1 MKKLLYVVFIL
12 LIFGSSCSQNT
23 NDIPQSD
30 NLSLQILHFNDIH
43 SSESFNI
50 EITAADNNTA
60 AASAGGWPRFI
71 QAVSSTE
78 TSPYKEIIFA
88 GDVFQQG
95 YPLFTYTNG
104 RYDYDMLCRV
114 SPTIITLGN
123 HELYETDT
131 GVLSSFFDYIIQ
143 GKNNCYFDIVLANV
157 KFDNETIQNEI
168 KPYIIKEYGQ
178 NKAAYFGLTTND
190 TGMNNIKGMQIYDP
204 YETAKDIIN
213 QLKSEGINKI
223 IAVTHL
229 GIEQDKKL
237 AEMFPDID
245 LVVGGHTHTILG
257 EYSAL
262 NIKSYDANYPVKVNN
277 SSSYIVTAGY
287 QGLILGNINIS
298 FNKDGQISLNESK
311 PKMLLNPFDNSSLND
326 EISRYDSF
334 LLIEENTEALTEIEN
349 IYSSIS
355 LDMNKPVGE
364 TLDNLYTL
372 KANPDYDYND
382 HYASS
387 LGSVLSK
394 ALYTAAQTLNY
405 KVDAAFI
412 NTGALRVNIP
422 KGTITYGLINQAA
435 PYAND
440 LYIVEIYGKDI
451 ITYAETYISELV
463 TLNNINSFPCM
474 YGTSFKY
481 DAANLKLTEKKIL
494 VNNQLKDIDENKIYN
509 IVISSYLYENTDVF
523 KNNALSAEKL
533 NMKDKEVYT
542 DYIIK
547 NSPLQTMIDPVI
559 IYK

>member
-1 MKKLLYVVFIL
+1 MNKILYIIFIL
-12 LIFGSSCSQNT
+12 VFFGCSCSQNS
-23 NDIPQSD
+23 NDIVHND

-50 EITAADNNTA
+50 EITAADTNT

-143 GKNNCYFDIVLANV
+143 GKNNCSF
-157 KFDNETIQNEI
+157 
-168 KPYIIKEYGQ
+168 
-178 NKAAYFGLTTND
+178 
-190 TGMNNIKGMQIYDP
+190 GMNNIKGMQIYDP
-204 YETAKDIIN
+204 YETAKDIIDK
-213 QLKSEGINKI
+213 LKSAGINKI

-245 LVVGGHTHTILG
+245 LIIGGHSHTVLG
-257 EYSAL
+257 DYSAL
-262 NIKSYDANYPVKVNN
+262 NIPSYDKNYPVEVNN
-277 SSSYIVTAGY
+277 GASYIVTAGY
-287 QGLILGNINIS
+287 QGLILGNINVS
-298 FNKDGQISLNESK
+298 FNKEGQISLNESR
-311 PKMLLNPFDNSSLND
+311 PKMLLNPFDNSSLNE
-326 EISRYDSF
+326 EIKKYNSF
-334 LLIEENTEALTEIEN
+334 LLIEENKEALTEIEN

-364 TLDNLYTL
+364 TLDTLYTL
-372 KANPDYDYND
+372 KANPNYDYND

-387 LGSVLSK
+387 LGSVLSY
-394 ALYTAAQTLNY
+394 ALYTAAAKLNY

-412 NTGALRVNIP
+412 NTGALRINIP
-422 KGTITYGLINQAA
+422 NYLRTY
-435 PYAND
+435 
-440 LYIVEIYGKDI
+440 
-451 ITYAETYISELV
+451 
-463 TLNNINSFPCM
+463 
-474 YGTSFKY
+474 
-481 DAANLKLTEKKIL
+481 
-494 VNNQLKDIDENKIYN
+494 
-509 IVISSYLYENTDVF
+509 
-523 KNNALSAEKL
+523 
-533 NMKDKEVYT
+533 
-542 DYIIK
+542 
-547 NSPLQTMIDPVI
+547 
-559 IYK
+559 

>member
-12 LIFGSSCSQNT
+12 LIFGCSCSQNS

-30 NLSLQILHFNDIH
+30 NFSLQILHFNDIH

-50 EITAADNNTA
+50 EITAADTNT

-245 LVVGGHTHTILG
+245 LIVGGHTHTVLG
-257 EYSAL
+257 DYSAL

-277 SSSYIVTAGY
+277 GSSYIVTAGY

-334 LLIEENTEALTEIEN
+334 LLIEENTDALTEIEN

-364 TLDNLYTL
+364 TLNNLYTL

-394 ALYTAAQTLNY
+394 SLYTAAQTLNY

-440 LYIVEIYGKDI
+440 LYFVEIYGKDI

-523 KNNALSAEKL
+523 KNNALPAEKL

-547 NSPLQTMIDPVI
+547 NSPLQTIIDPVI

>member
-12 LIFGSSCSQNT
+12 LIFGCSCSQNS

-30 NLSLQILHFNDIH
+30 NFSLQILHFNDIH

-50 EITAADNNTA
+50 EITAANNNT
-60 AASAGGWPRFI
+60 AASAGGWPGLI

-143 GKNNCYFDIVLANV
+143 GKKNCSFDIVLANV

-213 QLKSEGINKI
+213 QLKSAGINKI

-237 AEMFPDID
+237 TKMFPDID
-245 LVVGGHTHTILG
+245 LIVGGHTHTVLG
-257 EYSAL
+257 DYSAL
-262 NIKSYDANYPVKVNN
+262 NIKSYDKNYPVKINN
-277 SSSYIVTAGY
+277 GSSYIVTAGY
-287 QGLILGNINIS
+287 QGLILGNINVS

-326 EISRYDSF
+326 EISRYDNF

-355 LDMNKPVGE
+355 LDMNKAAGE

-372 KANPDYDYND
+372 KANPDYNYND

-394 ALYTAAQTLNY
+394 SLYTAAQTLNY

-422 KGTITYGLINQAA
+422 KGTITYGLINQVA

-440 LYIVEIYGKDI
+440 LYFVEIYGKDI

-494 VNNQLKDIDENKIYN
+494 VNNQLKDIDENIIYN
-509 IVISSYLYENTDVF
+509 IVISSYLYENTGVF

-547 NSPLQTMIDPVI
+547 NSPIQTIIDPVI
-559 IYK
+559 ICK

>member
-1 MKKLLYVVFIL
+1 MKKLLYTVFIL
-12 LIFGSSCSQNT
+12 LIFGYSCSQNS

-30 NLSLQILHFNDIH
+30 NFSLQILHFNDIH

-50 EITAADNNTA
+50 EITAADTNT

-131 GVLSSFFDYIIQ
+131 GVLNSFFDYIIQ
-143 GKNNCYFDIVLANV
+143 GKNNCSFDIVLANV

-178 NKAAYFGLTTND
+178 NKAAYFGLTTNE

-204 YETAKDIIN
+204 YETAKEIIS
-213 QLKSEGINKI
+213 QLKNAGINKI

-245 LVVGGHTHTILG
+245 LIVGGHTHTVLG
-257 EYSAL
+257 DYSAL
-262 NIKSYDANYPVKVNN
+262 NIKSYDKNYPVKVNN
-277 SSSYIVTAGY
+277 GLSYIVTAGY
-287 QGLILGNINIS
+287 QGLILGNINVS

-334 LLIEENTEALTEIEN
+334 LLIEENTDALTEIEN

-364 TLDNLYTL
+364 TLDTLYTL

-394 ALYTAAQTLNY
+394 SLYTAAQTLNY

-412 NTGALRVNIP
+412 NTGSLRVNIP

-440 LYIVEIYGKDI
+440 LYFVEIYGKDI

>member
-1 MKKLLYVVFIL
+1 MKKLLYAVFIL
-12 LIFGSSCSQNT
+12 LIFGCSCSQNS

-30 NLSLQILHFNDIH
+30 NFSLQILHFNDIH

-50 EITAADNNTA
+50 EITAADTNT

-114 SPTIITLGN
+114 TPTIITLGN

-131 GVLSSFFDYIIQ
+131 GVLNSFFDYIIQ
-143 GKNNCYFDIVLANV
+143 GKNNCSFDIVLANV

-178 NKAAYFGLTTND
+178 NKAAYFGLTTNE

-204 YETAKDIIN
+204 YETAKEIIS
-213 QLKSEGINKI
+213 QLKNAGINKI

-245 LVVGGHTHTILG
+245 LIVGGHTHTVLG
-257 EYSAL
+257 DYSAL
-262 NIKSYDANYPVKVNN
+262 NIKSYDKNYPVKVNN
-277 SSSYIVTAGY
+277 GLSYIVTAGY
-287 QGLILGNINIS
+287 QGLILGNINVS

-334 LLIEENTEALTEIEN
+334 LLIEENTDALTEIEN

-364 TLDNLYTL
+364 TLDTLYTL

-394 ALYTAAQTLNY
+394 SLYKAAQTLNY

-412 NTGALRVNIP
+412 NTGSLRVNIP

-440 LYIVEIYGKDI
+440 LYFVEIYGKDI

>member
-1 MKKLLYVVFIL
+1 MKKLLFTVSML
-12 LIFGSSCSQNT
+12 LIFGCSCSQNN
-23 NDIPQSD
+23 NDIPQND
-30 NLSLQILHFNDIH
+30 NFSLQILHFNDIH
-43 SSESFNI
+43 SSETFNMQ
-50 EITAADNNTA
+50 ITAADNNTA

-88 GDVFQQG
+88 GDIFQQG

-143 GKNNCYFDIVLANV
+143 GKDNCSFDIVLANV

-168 KPYIIKEYGQ
+168 KPYIIKEYGN

-204 YETAKDIIN
+204 YETAKEIIN
-213 QLKSEGINKI
+213 QLKSAGINKI

-245 LVVGGHTHTILG
+245 LIIGGHTHTILG
-257 EYSAL
+257 DYSAL
-262 NIKSYDANYPVKVNN
+262 NISSYDKNYPVKVNN
-277 SSSYIVTAGY
+277 GSSYIVTAGY

-298 FNKDGQISLNESK
+298 FNKEGQISLNENK

-326 EISRYDSF
+326 EINRYDSF
-334 LLIEENTEALTEIEN
+334 LLIEENSEALTEIEN

-364 TLDNLYTL
+364 TLDTLYTL
-372 KANPDYDYND
+372 KANPNYDYND

-387 LGSVLSK
+387 LGSVLSY
-394 ALYTAAQTLNY
+394 ALYTAAANLNY

-412 NTGALRVNIP
+412 NTGALRINIE
-422 KGTITYGLINQAA
+422 KGTITYGIINQAA

-440 LYIVEIYGKDI
+440 LYIVKIYGKDI
-451 ITYAETYISELV
+451 ISYAETNISNFI
-463 TLNNINSFPCM
+463 TLNNVNSFPCM

-494 VNNQLKDIDENKIYN
+494 VNNQLTDIDENKIYN

-533 NMKDKEVYT
+533 NMTDKEAYT

-547 NSPLQTMIDPVI
+547 NSPLQTIIDPVI

>member
-1 MKKLLYVVFIL
+1 MKKLLYAVFIL
-12 LIFGSSCSQNT
+12 LIFGCSCSQNS

-30 NLSLQILHFNDIH
+30 NFSLQILHFNDIH

-50 EITAADNNTA
+50 EITAADTNT

-143 GKNNCYFDIVLANV
+143 GKNNCSFDIVLANV

-178 NKAAYFGLTTND
+178 NKAAYFGLTTNE

-204 YETAKDIIN
+204 YETAKEIIS
-213 QLKSEGINKI
+213 QLKNAGINKI

-245 LVVGGHTHTILG
+245 LIVGGHTHTVLG
-257 EYSAL
+257 DYSAL
-262 NIKSYDANYPVKVNN
+262 NIKSYDKNYPVKVNN
-277 SSSYIVTAGY
+277 GLSYIVTAGY
-287 QGLILGNINIS
+287 QGLILGNINVS

-334 LLIEENTEALTEIEN
+334 LLIEENTDALTEIEN

-364 TLDNLYTL
+364 TLDTLYTL
-372 KANPDYDYND
+372 KANPDYDYNN

-394 ALYTAAQTLNY
+394 SLYTAAQTLNY

-412 NTGALRVNIP
+412 NTGSLRVNIP

-440 LYIVEIYGKDI
+440 LYFVEIYGKDI

>member
-1 MKKLLYVVFIL
+1 MKKLLYAVFIL
-12 LIFGSSCSQNT
+12 LIFGCSCSQNS

-30 NLSLQILHFNDIH
+30 NFSLQILHFNDIH

-50 EITAADNNTA
+50 EITAADTNT

-131 GVLSSFFDYIIQ
+131 GVLNSFFDYIIQ
-143 GKNNCYFDIVLANV
+143 GKNNCSFDIVLANV

-178 NKAAYFGLTTND
+178 NKAAYFGLTTNE

-204 YETAKDIIN
+204 YETAKEIIS
-213 QLKSEGINKI
+213 QLKNAGINKI

-245 LVVGGHTHTILG
+245 LIVGGHTHTVLG
-257 EYSAL
+257 DYSAL
-262 NIKSYDANYPVKVNN
+262 NINSYDKNYPVKVNN
-277 SSSYIVTAGY
+277 GLSYIVTAGY
-287 QGLILGNINIS
+287 QGLILGNINVS

-334 LLIEENTEALTEIEN
+334 LLIEENTDALTEIEN

-364 TLDNLYTL
+364 TLDTLYTL

-394 ALYTAAQTLNY
+394 SLYTAAQTLNY

-412 NTGALRVNIP
+412 NTGSLRVNIP

-440 LYIVEIYGKDI
+440 LYFVEIYGKDI
-451 ITYAETYISELV
+451 ITYAETYVSELV

>member
-1 MKKLLYVVFIL
+1 MKKLLYAVFIL
-12 LIFGSSCSQNT
+12 LIFGCSCSQNS

-30 NLSLQILHFNDIH
+30 NFSLQILHFNDIH

-50 EITAADNNTA
+50 EITAADTNT

-114 SPTIITLGN
+114 LPTIITLGN

-131 GVLSSFFDYIIQ
+131 GVLNSFFDYIIQ
-143 GKNNCYFDIVLANV
+143 GKNNCSFDIVLANV

-178 NKAAYFGLTTND
+178 NKAAYFGLTTNE

-204 YETAKDIIN
+204 YETAKEIIG
-213 QLKSEGINKI
+213 QLKNAGINKI

-245 LVVGGHTHTILG
+245 LIVGGHTHTVLG
-257 EYSAL
+257 DYSAL
-262 NIKSYDANYPVKVNN
+262 NIKSYDKNYPVKVNN
-277 SSSYIVTAGY
+277 GLSYIVTAGY
-287 QGLILGNINIS
+287 QGLILGNINVS

-334 LLIEENTEALTEIEN
+334 LLIEENTDALTEIEN

-364 TLDNLYTL
+364 TLDTLYTL

-394 ALYTAAQTLNY
+394 SLYTAAQTLNY

-412 NTGALRVNIP
+412 NTGSLRVNIP

-440 LYIVEIYGKDI
+440 LYFVEIYGKDI

>member
-1 MKKLLYVVFIL
+1 MKKLLYAVFIL
-12 LIFGSSCSQNT
+12 LIFGCSCSQNS

-30 NLSLQILHFNDIH
+30 NFSLQILHFNDIH

-50 EITAADNNTA
+50 EITAADTNT

-71 QAVSSTE
+71 QTVSSTE

-131 GVLSSFFDYIIQ
+131 GVLNSFFDYIIQ
-143 GKNNCYFDIVLANV
+143 GKNNCSFDIVLANV

-277 SSSYIVTAGY
+277 GSSYIVTAGY

-334 LLIEENTEALTEIEN
+334 LLIEENTDALTEIEN

-364 TLDNLYTL
+364 TLNNLYTL

-394 ALYTAAQTLNY
+394 SLYTAAQTLNY

-412 NTGALRVNIP
+412 NTGSLRVNIP

-440 LYIVEIYGKDI
+440 LYFVKIYGKDI

-523 KNNALSAEKL
+523 KNNELSAEKL

>member
-1 MKKLLYVVFIL
+1 MKKLLYAVFIL
-12 LIFGSSCSQNT
+12 LIFGCSCSQNS

-30 NLSLQILHFNDIH
+30 NFSLQILHFNDIH

-50 EITAADNNTA
+50 EITAADTNT

-131 GVLSSFFDYIIQ
+131 GVLNSFFDYIIQ
-143 GKNNCYFDIVLANV
+143 GKNNCSFDIVLANV

-178 NKAAYFGLTTND
+178 NKAAYFGLTTNE

-204 YETAKDIIN
+204 YETAKEIIS
-213 QLKSEGINKI
+213 QLKNAGINKI

-245 LVVGGHTHTILG
+245 LIVGGHTHTVLG
-257 EYSAL
+257 DYSAL

-277 SSSYIVTAGY
+277 GSSYIVTAGY

-364 TLDNLYTL
+364 TLDTLYTL

-394 ALYTAAQTLNY
+394 SLYTAAQTLNY

-412 NTGALRVNIP
+412 NTGSLRVNIP

-440 LYIVEIYGKDI
+440 LYFVEIYGKDI

>member
-1 MKKLLYVVFIL
+1 MKKLLYAVFIL
-12 LIFGSSCSQNT
+12 LIFGCSCSQNS

-30 NLSLQILHFNDIH
+30 NFSLQILHFNDIH

-50 EITAADNNTA
+50 EITAADTNT

-131 GVLSSFFDYIIQ
+131 GVLNSFFDYIIQ
-143 GKNNCYFDIVLANV
+143 GKNNCSFDIVLANV

-168 KPYIIKEYGQ
+168 KPYTIKEYGQ
-178 NKAAYFGLTTND
+178 NKAAYFGLTTNE

-204 YETAKDIIN
+204 YETAKEIIS
-213 QLKSEGINKI
+213 QLKNAGINKI

-245 LVVGGHTHTILG
+245 LIVGGHTHTVLG
-257 EYSAL
+257 DYSAL
-262 NIKSYDANYPVKVNN
+262 NIKSYDKNYPVKVNN
-277 SSSYIVTAGY
+277 GLSYIVTAGY
-287 QGLILGNINIS
+287 QGLILGNINVS

-334 LLIEENTEALTEIEN
+334 LLIEENTDALTEIEN

-364 TLDNLYTL
+364 TLDTLYTL

-394 ALYTAAQTLNY
+394 SLYTAAQTLNY

-412 NTGALRVNIP
+412 NTGSLRVNIP

-440 LYIVEIYGKDI
+440 LYFVEIYGKDI

-474 YGTSFKY
+474 YGTFFKY

>member
-1 MKKLLYVVFIL
+1 MKKLLYAVFIL
-12 LIFGSSCSQNT
+12 LIFGCSCSQNS

-30 NLSLQILHFNDIH
+30 NFSLQILHFNDIH

-50 EITAADNNTA
+50 EITAADTNT

-114 SPTIITLGN
+114 TPTIITLGN

-131 GVLSSFFDYIIQ
+131 GVLNSFFDYIIQ
-143 GKNNCYFDIVLANV
+143 GKNNCSFDIVLANV

-178 NKAAYFGLTTND
+178 NKAAYFGLTTNE

-204 YETAKDIIN
+204 YETAKEIIS
-213 QLKSEGINKI
+213 QLKNAGINKI

-245 LVVGGHTHTILG
+245 LIVGGHTHTILG
-257 EYSAL
+257 DYSAL
-262 NIKSYDANYPVKVNN
+262 NIKSYDKNYPVKVNN
-277 SSSYIVTAGY
+277 GLSYIVTAGY
-287 QGLILGNINIS
+287 QGLILGNINVS

-334 LLIEENTEALTEIEN
+334 LLIEENTDALTEIEN

-364 TLDNLYTL
+364 TLDTLYTL

-394 ALYTAAQTLNY
+394 SLYTAAQTLNY

-412 NTGALRVNIP
+412 NTGSLRVNIP

-440 LYIVEIYGKDI
+440 LYFVEIYGKDI

>member
-1 MKKLLYVVFIL
+1 MKKLLYAVFIL
-12 LIFGSSCSQNT
+12 LIFGCSCSQNS

-30 NLSLQILHFNDIH
+30 NFSLQILHFNDIH

-50 EITAADNNTA
+50 EITAADTNT

-131 GVLSSFFDYIIQ
+131 GVLNSFFDYIIQ
-143 GKNNCYFDIVLANV
+143 GKNNCSFDIVLANV

-178 NKAAYFGLTTND
+178 NKAAYFGLTTNE

-204 YETAKDIIN
+204 YETAKEIIS
-213 QLKSEGINKI
+213 QLKNAGINKI

-245 LVVGGHTHTILG
+245 LIVGGHTHTVLG
-257 EYSAL
+257 DYSAL
-262 NIKSYDANYPVKVNN
+262 NIKSYDKNYPVKVNN
-277 SSSYIVTAGY
+277 GLSYIVTAGY
-287 QGLILGNINIS
+287 QGLILGNINVS

-334 LLIEENTEALTEIEN
+334 LLIEENTDALTEIEN

-364 TLDNLYTL
+364 TLDTLYTL

-394 ALYTAAQTLNY
+394 SLYTAAQTLNY

-412 NTGALRVNIP
+412 NTGSLRVNIP

-440 LYIVEIYGKDI
+440 LYFVEIYGKDI

>member
-12 LIFGSSCSQNT
+12 LIFGCSCSQNS

-30 NLSLQILHFNDIH
+30 NFSLQILHFNDIH

-50 EITAADNNTA
+50 EITAADTNT

-204 YETAKDIIN
+204 YETAKEIIS
-213 QLKSEGINKI
+213 QLKNAGINKI

-245 LVVGGHTHTILG
+245 LIVGGHTHTVLG

-277 SSSYIVTAGY
+277 GSSYIVTAGY
-287 QGLILGNINIS
+287 QGLILGNINVS

-334 LLIEENTEALTEIEN
+334 LLIEENTDALTEIEN

-394 ALYTAAQTLNY
+394 SLYTAAQTLNY

-494 VNNQLKDIDENKIYN
+494 VNNQLKDIDESKVYN

>member
-1 MKKLLYVVFIL
+1 MKKLLYALFIL
-12 LIFGSSCSQNT
+12 LIFACSCSQNS

-30 NLSLQILHFNDIH
+30 NFSLQILHFNDIH

-50 EITAADNNTA
+50 EITAADTNT

-131 GVLSSFFDYIIQ
+131 GVLNSFFDYIIQ
-143 GKNNCYFDIVLANV
+143 GKNNCSFDIVLANV

-178 NKAAYFGLTTND
+178 NKAAYFGLTTNE

-204 YETAKDIIN
+204 YETAKEIIG
-213 QLKSEGINKI
+213 QLKNAGINKI

-245 LVVGGHTHTILG
+245 LIVGGHTHTVLG
-257 EYSAL
+257 DYSAL
-262 NIKSYDANYPVKVNN
+262 NIKSYDKNYPVKVNN
-277 SSSYIVTAGY
+277 GLSYIVTAGY
-287 QGLILGNINIS
+287 QGLILGNINVS

-334 LLIEENTEALTEIEN
+334 LLIEENTDALTEIEN

-364 TLDNLYTL
+364 TLDTLYTL

-394 ALYTAAQTLNY
+394 SLYTAAQTLNY

-412 NTGALRVNIP
+412 NTGSLRVNIP

-440 LYIVEIYGKDI
+440 LYFVEIYGKDI

-542 DYIIK
+542 DYIIL
-547 NSPLQTMIDPVI
+547 NP
-559 IYK
+559 

>member
-12 LIFGSSCSQNT
+12 LIFGCSCSQNS

-30 NLSLQILHFNDIH
+30 NFSLQILHFNDIH

-60 AASAGGWPRFI
+60 ASAGGWPGLI

-143 GKNNCYFDIVLANV
+143 GKKNCSFDIVLANV

-178 NKAAYFGLTTND
+178 NKAAYFGLTTNE

-204 YETAKDIIN
+204 YETAKEIIS
-213 QLKSEGINKI
+213 QLKNAGINKI

-245 LVVGGHTHTILG
+245 LIVGGHTHTVLG
-257 EYSAL
+257 DYSAL
-262 NIKSYDANYPVKVNN
+262 NIKSYDKNYPVKVNN
-277 SSSYIVTAGY
+277 GLSYIVTAGY
-287 QGLILGNINIS
+287 QGLILGNINVS

-334 LLIEENTEALTEIEN
+334 LLIEENTDALTEIEN

-355 LDMNKPVGE
+355 LDMNKAAGE

-372 KANPDYDYND
+372 KANPDYNYND

-394 ALYTAAQTLNY
+394 SLYTAAQTLNY

-440 LYIVEIYGKDI
+440 LYFVEIYGKDI

-509 IVISSYLYENTDVF
+509 IVISSYLYENTGVF

-547 NSPLQTMIDPVI
+547 NSPIQTIIDPVI

>member
-1 MKKLLYVVFIL
+1 MKKLLYAVFIL
-12 LIFGSSCSQNT
+12 LIFGCSCSQNS
-23 NDIPQSD
+23 N

-43 SSESFNI
+43 SSETFNMQ
-50 EITAADNNTA
+50 ITAADTNTA
-60 AASAGGWPRFI
+60 AASFGGWPRLI
-71 QAVSSTE
+71 QAISSTDAY
-78 TSPYKEIIFA
+78 PYKEIIFA
-88 GDVFQQG
+88 GDIFQQG

-143 GKNNCYFDIVLANV
+143 GKNNCSFDIVLANV

-178 NKAAYFGLTTND
+178 NKAAYFGLTTNE

-204 YETAKDIIN
+204 YETAKEIIS
-213 QLKSEGINKI
+213 QLKNAGINKI

-237 AEMFPDID
+237 AEMFPNID
-245 LVVGGHTHTILG
+245 LIVGGHTHTVLG
-257 EYSAL
+257 DYSAL
-262 NIKSYDANYPVKVNN
+262 NIKSYDKNYPVKVNN
-277 SSSYIVTAGY
+277 GLSYIVTAGY
-287 QGLILGNINIS
+287 QGIILGNINVS

-334 LLIEENTEALTEIEN
+334 LLIEENTDALTEIEN

-364 TLDNLYTL
+364 TLDTLYTL

-394 ALYTAAQTLNY
+394 SLYTAAQTLNY

-435 PYAND
+435 PYANN
-440 LYIVEIYGKDI
+440 LYFVEIYGKDI

>member
-1 MKKLLYVVFIL
+1 MKKLLYAVFIL
-12 LIFGSSCSQNT
+12 LIFGCSCSQNS

-30 NLSLQILHFNDIH
+30 NFSLQILHFNDIH

-143 GKNNCYFDIVLANV
+143 GKNNCSFDIVLANV

-178 NKAAYFGLTTND
+178 NKAAYFGLTTNE

-204 YETAKDIIN
+204 YETAKEIIS
-213 QLKSEGINKI
+213 QLKNAGINKI

-245 LVVGGHTHTILG
+245 LIVGGHTHTVLG
-257 EYSAL
+257 DYSAL
-262 NIKSYDANYPVKVNN
+262 NIKSYDKNYPVKVNN
-277 SSSYIVTAGY
+277 GLSYIVTAGY
-287 QGLILGNINIS
+287 QGLILGNINVS

-334 LLIEENTEALTEIEN
+334 LLIEENTDALTEIEN

-364 TLDNLYTL
+364 TLDTLYTL

-394 ALYTAAQTLNY
+394 SLYTAAQTLNY

>member
-1 MKKLLYVVFIL
+1 MKKLLYAVFIL
-12 LIFGSSCSQNT
+12 LIFACSCSQNS

-30 NLSLQILHFNDIH
+30 NFSLQILHFNDIH

-50 EITAADNNTA
+50 EITAADTNT

-131 GVLSSFFDYIIQ
+131 GVLNSFFDYIIQ
-143 GKNNCYFDIVLANV
+143 GKNNCSFDIVLANV

-178 NKAAYFGLTTND
+178 NKAAYFGLTTNE

-204 YETAKDIIN
+204 YETAKEIIG
-213 QLKSEGINKI
+213 QLKNAGINKI

-245 LVVGGHTHTILG
+245 LIVGGHTHTVLG
-257 EYSAL
+257 DYSAL
-262 NIKSYDANYPVKVNN
+262 NIKSYDKNYPVKVNN
-277 SSSYIVTAGY
+277 GLSYIVTAGY
-287 QGLILGNINIS
+287 QGLILGNINVS

-334 LLIEENTEALTEIEN
+334 LLIEENTDALTEIEN

-364 TLDNLYTL
+364 TLDTLYTL

-394 ALYTAAQTLNY
+394 SLYTAAQTLNY

-412 NTGALRVNIP
+412 NTGSLRVNIP

-440 LYIVEIYGKDI
+440 LYFVEIYGKDI

>member
-1 MKKLLYVVFIL
+1 MKKLLYAVFIL
-12 LIFGSSCSQNT
+12 LIFGCSCSQNS

-30 NLSLQILHFNDIH
+30 NFSLQILHFNDIH

-50 EITAADNNTA
+50 EITAADTNT

-143 GKNNCYFDIVLANV
+143 GKNNCSFDIVLANV

-178 NKAAYFGLTTND
+178 NKAAYFGLTTNE

-204 YETAKDIIN
+204 YETAKEIIS
-213 QLKSEGINKI
+213 QLKNAGINKI

-245 LVVGGHTHTILG
+245 LIVGGHTHTVLG
-257 EYSAL
+257 DYSAL
-262 NIKSYDANYPVKVNN
+262 NIKSYDKNYPVKVNN
-277 SSSYIVTAGY
+277 GLSYIVTAGY
-287 QGLILGNINIS
+287 QGLILGNINVS
-298 FNKDGQISLNESK
+298 FNKDGQISLNENK

-334 LLIEENTEALTEIEN
+334 LLIEENTDALTEIEN

-364 TLDNLYTL
+364 TLDTLYTL

-394 ALYTAAQTLNY
+394 SLYTAAQTLNY

-412 NTGALRVNIP
+412 NTGSLRVNIP

-440 LYIVEIYGKDI
+440 LYFVEIYGKDI

>member
-12 LIFGSSCSQNT
+12 LIFGCSCSQNS

-30 NLSLQILHFNDIH
+30 NFSLQILHFNDIH

-50 EITAADNNTA
+50 EITAADTNT

-131 GVLSSFFDYIIQ
+131 GVLNSFFDYIIQ
-143 GKNNCYFDIVLANV
+143 GKNNCSFDIVLANV

-178 NKAAYFGLTTND
+178 NKAAYFGLTTNE
-190 TGMNNIKGMQIYDP
+190 TGMNNIKGMKIYDP
-204 YETAKDIIN
+204 YETAKEIIS
-213 QLKSEGINKI
+213 QLKNAGINKI

-245 LVVGGHTHTILG
+245 LIVGGHTHTVLG
-257 EYSAL
+257 DYSAL
-262 NIKSYDANYPVKVNN
+262 NIKSYDKNYPVKVNN
-277 SSSYIVTAGY
+277 GLSYIVTAGY
-287 QGLILGNINIS
+287 QGLILGNINVS

-334 LLIEENTEALTEIEN
+334 LLIEENTDALTEIEN

-364 TLDNLYTL
+364 TLDTLYTL

-394 ALYTAAQTLNY
+394 SLYTAAQTLNY

-412 NTGALRVNIP
+412 NTGSLRVNIP

-440 LYIVEIYGKDI
+440 LYFVEIYGKDI

>member
-1 MKKLLYVVFIL
+1 MKKLLYAVFIL
-12 LIFGSSCSQNT
+12 LIFGCSCSQNS

-30 NLSLQILHFNDIH
+30 NFSLQILHFNDIH

-50 EITAADNNTA
+50 EITAADTNT

-131 GVLSSFFDYIIQ
+131 GVLNSFFDYIIQ
-143 GKNNCYFDIVLANV
+143 GKNNCSFDIVLANV

-178 NKAAYFGLTTND
+178 NKAAYFGLTTNE

-204 YETAKDIIN
+204 YETAKEIIS
-213 QLKSEGINKI
+213 QLKNAGINKI

-245 LVVGGHTHTILG
+245 LVVGGHTHTVLG
-257 EYSAL
+257 DYSAL
-262 NIKSYDANYPVKVNN
+262 NIKSYDKNYPVKVNN
-277 SSSYIVTAGY
+277 GLSYIVTAGY
-287 QGLILGNINIS
+287 QGLILGNINVN

-334 LLIEENTEALTEIEN
+334 LLIEENTDALTEIEN

-364 TLDNLYTL
+364 TLDTLYTL

-394 ALYTAAQTLNY
+394 SLYTATQTLNY

-440 LYIVEIYGKDI
+440 LYFVEIYGKDI

-463 TLNNINSFPCM
+463 ILNNINSFPCM

-547 NSPLQTMIDPVI
+547 NSPLQTMINPVI

>member
-1 MKKLLYVVFIL
+1 MKKLLYAVFIL
-12 LIFGSSCSQNT
+12 LIFGCSCSQNS

-30 NLSLQILHFNDIH
+30 NFSLQILHFNDIH

-50 EITAADNNTA
+50 EITAADTNT

-131 GVLSSFFDYIIQ
+131 GVLNSFFDYIIQ
-143 GKNNCYFDIVLANV
+143 GKNNCSFDIVLANV

-178 NKAAYFGLTTND
+178 NKAAYFGLTTNE

-204 YETAKDIIN
+204 YETAKEIIG
-213 QLKSEGINKI
+213 QLKNAGINKI

-245 LVVGGHTHTILG
+245 LIVGGHTHTVLG
-257 EYSAL
+257 DYSAL
-262 NIKSYDANYPVKVNN
+262 NIKSYDKNYPVKVNN
-277 SSSYIVTAGY
+277 GLSYIVTAGY
-287 QGLILGNINIS
+287 QGLILGNINVS

-334 LLIEENTEALTEIEN
+334 LLIEENTDALTEIEN

-364 TLDNLYTL
+364 TLDTLYTL

-394 ALYTAAQTLNY
+394 SLYTAAQTLNY

-412 NTGALRVNIP
+412 NTGSLRVNIP

-440 LYIVEIYGKDI
+440 LYFVEIYGKDI

-494 VNNQLKDIDENKIYN
+494 VNNQLKDIDGNKIYN
-509 IVISSYLYENTDVF
+509 IVISTYLYENTDEF
-523 KNNALSAEKL
+523 KNNALAAEKL